1 MQLPGRLSRTTLGD
15 LLGRLHR
22 SCATGALELSAR
34 GRRHRVHLE
43 RGAVIAVDLDL
54 DPALDPQSDDARDQL
69 DRLFALLDEGLGD
82 EAAIRFHVG
91 VGARAPHRAP
101 VPIDTR
107 EILYGRRRARD
118 RNVDPNAEITTQ
130 LFSSARDRACRL
142 LGVSSDADHATV
154 RRAFRSAAAR
164 VHPDRFAALPAEDR
178 ARLQTTLAELTAAY
192 HLLVA

>member
-1 MQLPGRLSRTTLGD
+1 MHLPGRLSRTTLGD

-22 SCATGALELSAR
+22 SYSTGALELVAR
-34 GRRHRVHLE
+34 GRRHRIHLE

-54 DPALDPQSDDARDQL
+54 DDAGDNARDRL
-69 DRLFALLDEGLGD
+69 EHLFALLDEGAGD
-82 EAAIRFHVG
+82 DASIRFHVG

-107 EILYGRRRARD
+107 EILHGRRRARD
-118 RNVDPNAEITTQ
+118 RDVDPNGEITTR

-142 LGVSSDADHATV
+142 LGVAPDADHATV
-154 RRAFRSAAAR
+154 RRAFRNAAAR
-164 VHPDRFAALPAEDR
+164 VHPDRFAGLPAEDR
-178 ARLQTTLAELTAAY
+178 ARLQSTLAELTAAY